1 MRCLHHVKIGTIY
14 ILTIKWWNASVFKV
28 YFDFFSWT
36 FNIYQVLKTFTD
48 SKRERLQLH
57 TSMPKFIKKKKKHI
71 CNIYNFRSW
80 IYTNR
85 KFPVVATQNNAGKH
99 KKFPLQAK
107 TINCLNTTGSTYL
120 PVTSMQPQNKKENNK
135 IATILYSQLLFWSS
149 TWFVILI
156 WH

>member
-1 MRCLHHVKIGTIY
+1 MEPY
-14 ILTIKWWNASVFKV
+14 
-28 YFDFFSWT
+28 T
-36 FNIYQVLKTFTD
+36 FW
-48 SKRERLQLH
+48 QL
-57 TSMPKFIKKKKKHI
+57 SDEMLLSLKFILISFPEHLTFIKCWKLLQIARGKDCSFIPPCQNLLKKKKHI